1 MHSDLRDDGTE
12 SSPGPTLEKELH
24 YLVGTGRNARI
35 AARYYGFDGHGG
47 GTLQS
52 VGDAFGLTRERVRQI
67 ASRTSEKL
75 ATGQL
80 LLPIVDRTIRFVS
93 DHMPAEAS
101 TIEIA
106 VRAEGLSSS
115 LFRLEGVIN
124 AAELLGA
131 HPPFAITRVGGGRIV
146 HARNIESV
154 DQMVR
159 AARRMVKHEGMMT
172 LSSVVAM
179 LRNSGFDG
187 CDRNL
192 VASLLGCQGGFRWLS
207 RSTGWIGF
215 SENCA
220 NRVLNRIRKILS
232 VTNPICVCRLRAGIA
247 RGHRMR
253 GFSPPRGV
261 LLEFCRQAPALR

>member
-93 DHMPAEAS
+93 DHMPAE
-101 TIEIA
+101 
-106 VRAEGLSSS
+106 
-115 LFRLEGVIN
+115 
-124 AAELLGA
+124 
-131 HPPFAITRVGGGRIV
+131 
-146 HARNIESV
+146 
-154 DQMVR
+154 
-159 AARRMVKHEGMMT
+159 
-172 LSSVVAM
+172 
-179 LRNSGFDG
+179 
-187 CDRNL
+187 
-192 VASLLGCQGGFRWLS
+192 
-207 RSTGWIGF
+207 
-215 SENCA
+215 
-220 NRVLNRIRKILS
+220 
-232 VTNPICVCRLRAGIA
+232 
-247 RGHRMR
+247 
-253 GFSPPRGV
+253 
-261 LLEFCRQAPALR
+261 

>member
-1 MHSDLRDDGTE
+1 
-12 SSPGPTLEKELH
+12 
-24 YLVGTGRNARI
+24 
-35 AARYYGFDGHGG
+35 
-47 GTLQS
+47 
-52 VGDAFGLTRERVRQI
+52 
-67 ASRTSEKL
+67 
-75 ATGQL
+75 
-80 LLPIVDRTIRFVS
+80 
-93 DHMPAEAS
+93 
-101 TIEIA
+101 

-131 HPPFAITRVGGGRIV
+131 HPPFAITRAGGGRIV

-159 AARRMVKHEGMMT
+159 AARRMVKHEGMAT

-187 CDRNL
+187 CDGNL
-192 VASLLGCQGGFRWLS
+192 VASLLGCQGGFRWLN
-207 RSTGWIGF
+207 RSTGWIGL

-220 NRVLNRIRKILS
+220 NRVLNRIIKILS

-261 LLEFCRQAPALR
+261 LLEFCRQAPALRVRRNIIKAEPRINAAQVLSPIERNIVRILAKHGGALTWSEFKTCLETGVNQETFYYNLLKSPIVSKYGRGLFRLIGQERSGKGRVHGTICNCSPKDCLVR